1 MTWQEALEELRPL
14 RHDEVGDPVDGVDIR
29 EWCRELVMGD
39 TAETLEARVQLV
51 LHMVPID
58 LTEKQAEA
66 IVAIFVGLYFD
77 GDEELSARLDGF
89 NLD

>member
-29 EWCRELVMGD
+29 EWCGELIMD
-39 TAETLEARVQLV
+39 DDAKTLEAQVQLV
-51 LHMVPID
+51 RRLVPVP

-66 IVAIFVGLYFD
+66 IVVIFVGLYFD
-77 GDEELSARLDGF
+77 EDEELSARLDDF
-89 NLD
+89 NRG